1 MNEDQPRVPA
11 GSPDGGQWAGRE
23 AVIREYTPIVEKSY
37 PGKAPAMGEV
47 VRRHWDTQAEQR
59 VIDDLRRGGMAG
71 QGGVTVNQSTVTG
84 HVRELMVRKPAF
96 AADMRKL
103 KP

>member
-11 GSPDGGQWAGRE
+11 GSPDSGQWAGRE

-47 VRRHWDTQAEQR
+47 VRKHWDTVAEQKVLDMQR
-59 VIDDLRRGGMAG
+59 HGGMAG
-71 QGGVTVNQSTVTG
+71 QPVTINEHTVTP
-84 HVRELMVRKPAF
+84 HVRDLMVRKPAF